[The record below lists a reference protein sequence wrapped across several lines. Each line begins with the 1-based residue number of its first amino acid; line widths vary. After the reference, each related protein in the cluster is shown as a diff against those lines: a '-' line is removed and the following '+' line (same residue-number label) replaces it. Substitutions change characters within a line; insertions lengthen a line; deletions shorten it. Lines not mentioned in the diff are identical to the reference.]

1 MEDNK
6 QQFEDKMADL
16 AAYLVEK
23 YDMEPRD
30 AAGLI
35 MNSPQTQELS
45 EGKDLSQP
53 IDELAKKYLP
63 QPSHPQRVIE
73 PEIFNEVKAILVSGT
88 RPKEK

>member
-63 QPSHPQRVIE
+63 QPSNPQRVIE
-73 PEIFNEVKAILVSGT
+73 PVSS
-88 RPKEK
+88 RLCNDCS